1 MNFGDNLLK
10 LRKSK
15 NISQEQLAQKIGIT
29 RQTVSNWELNITTPN
44 IEDLKKIAKSLDVSY
59 DKLLRVKPKQEK
71 NTTLLTILKVLGI
84 LALIN
89 ILILLIIFIIWKIN
103 YEKITPVSSYSLTC
117 NYNENSYTYNVE
129 YNKKSK
135 IVNITIEGYV
145 ETKEDNWIEE
155 LDKYIYSKEI
165 TDEFDLKEYIIN
177 KYEEHNG
184 KCLTRT

>member
-1 MNFGDNLLK
+1 MNFGDNILK

-59 DKLLRVKPKQEK
+59 DKLLSTKPKQEK
-71 NTTLLTILKVLGI
+71 NTTLITILKVLGI

-89 ILILLIIFIIWKIN
+89 ILILPIIFIIWKIN

-129 YNKKSK
+129 YNKKDK
-135 IVNITIEGYV
+135 IVKVTIEGYV
-145 ETKEDNWIEE
+145 ENKEDNWIKE

>member
-44 IEDLKKIAKSLDVSY
+44 IEDLKKIAKALDVSY

-71 NTTLLTILKVLGI
+71 NTTLITILKVLGI

-103 YEKITPVSSYSLTC
+103 YEKITPASSYSLTC

-129 YNKKSK
+129 YNKKDK
-135 IVNITIEGYV
+135 IVKVTIEGYV
-145 ETKEDNWIEE
+145 ENKEDNWIKE